1 MKKIVSL
8 LLTLCLCLSLIAA
21 LSACQKESE
30 KNEEQQTE
38 QTEQVEQTNKT
49 TVTKDEFIAAVSID
63 NYTLTA
69 KVYENGK
76 DPYTISRKATDSAF
90 VQSMT
95 NYSLYTVKK
104 NGVWYDLREENGAYV
119 GTPGYYTSAK
129 LCDLVLHIDDLGAF
143 YDKLSY
149 IEEDGCYYLTG
160 IDSEDDDMEYR
171 FYFENGSLTKI
182 RFDESGDYQIVDVT
196 DINRTSLD
204 VPTFTIAQQ

>member
-21 LSACQKESE
+21 LSACKKESE
-30 KNEEQQTE
+30 KNEENE
-38 QTEQVEQTNKT
+38 NRT

-69 KVYENGK
+69 SVYENG
-76 DPYTISRKATDSAF
+76 DTPSYTISIKATDDVF
-90 VQSMT
+90 VQTVTNHSM
-95 NYSLYTVKK
+95 YSVKK
-104 NGVWYDLREENGAYV
+104 DGVWYDLREENGAYV

-160 IDSEDDDMEYR
+160 LDSEDDDMEYR

-204 VPTFTIAQQ
+204 VPSFTVAKE